1 MAGVSA
7 TIGAGVGTGF
17 ASTGT
22 EVGLVDLTGVR
33 FTGALAAGFAAL
45 VTGVLLTITS
55 SAASLLHCTK

>member
-1 MAGVSA
+1 
-7 TIGAGVGTGF
+7 VGTGF
-17 ASTGT
+17 ALTGT
-22 EVGLVDLTGVR
+22 EAGLVDLTGVR